1 MALFDDNQLEA
12 AMAELRHTEEVTE
25 RIRRQS
31 EEASHR
37 TSDKNK
43 LLSVTVGG
51 RGEIRDLTFRG
62 DGYRDLAPA
71 ELADLLVK
79 TIERA
84 REEVRRQVLA
94 GMQELMLDLPSP
106 VGNLAE
112 ADSAEGLAD
121 ELLAMFTRN
130 MPDEGRELA
139 PPEENGRWR

>member
-12 AMAELRHTEEVTE
+12 AMAELARTEEVTE
-25 RIRRQS
+25 RIRRRG
-31 EEASHR
+31 EETTYR
-37 TSDKNK
+37 TTDKNK

-51 RGEIRDLTFRG
+51 RGELRELTFRG

-84 REEVRRQVLA
+84 RKEVRRKVMA
-94 GMQELMLDLPSP
+94 GVQELMLELPSP

-112 ADSAEGLAD
+112 VDSAEGLVD
-121 ELLAMFTRN
+121 ELARMFTRN
-130 MPDEGRELA
+130 MPDDGGELA
-139 PPEENGRWR
+139 PPEGNGVWR

>member
-1 MALFDDNQLEA
+1 MAMFDEHQLEA
-12 AMAELRHTEEVTE
+12 AMAELAHTEEVTE
-25 RIRRQS
+25 RIRRRG
-31 EEASHR
+31 EETTYR
-37 TSDKNK
+37 TTDKNK

-84 REEVRRQVLA
+84 RKEVRRQVLA
-94 GMQELMLDLPSP
+94 GAQELMLELPSP

-112 ADSAEGLAD
+112 VDSAESLVD
-121 ELLAMFTRN
+121 ELLRMFTRN
-130 MPDEGRELA
+130 MPDDGRELA
-139 PPEENGRWR
+139 PPEGNGLWR

>member
-1 MALFDDNQLEA
+1 MALFDDNQMEA
-12 AMAELRHTEEVTE
+12 LVAELAHTEEIAK
-25 RIRRQS
+25 RIREHGAQR
-31 EEASHR
+31 SHR

-62 DGYRDLAPA
+62 DGYRELAPA

-84 REEVRRQVLA
+84 RVEARRQALA
-94 GMQELMLDLPSP
+94 GLQELMLELPAP

-112 ADSAEGLAD
+112 AQSAEELVD
-121 ELLAMFTRN
+121 EVLGMFTRN
-130 MPDEGRELA
+130 MPDGNRELA
-139 PPEENGRWR
+139 PPDESGQWR